1 MAEENREERQGKG
14 AQSEEQGER
23 EVQAAPMPDAA
34 AYKLQPTSYVV
45 PQVRSGEVPAD
56 RFQEEVLAGSDE
68 DTGEGE
74 DAHPL
79 ENQPVYGISADD
91 DELPDTTG
99 RAALRSQKKNRR

>member
-1 MAEENREERQGKG
+1 MAEENKTERQN
-14 AQSEEQGER
+14 ARQVEEQGER

-79 ENQPVYGISADD
+79 ENQPVYGVSADD

-99 RAALRSQKKNRR
+99 RAALRSQKKNR